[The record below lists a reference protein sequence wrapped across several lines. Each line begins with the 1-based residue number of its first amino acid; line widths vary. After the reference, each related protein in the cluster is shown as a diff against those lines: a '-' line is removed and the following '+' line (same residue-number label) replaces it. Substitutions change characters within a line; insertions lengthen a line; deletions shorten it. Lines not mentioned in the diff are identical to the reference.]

1 MEQSLV
7 LQTLNGLKQRLSE
20 ESTLIK
26 QGPKGYVCEC
36 KFTFNEPATEKEIE
50 EFESFTNWKL
60 PNGLLDFLHIHNGG
74 RFFEDE
80 YGTFIHLLKL
90 SEMMQYHTDY
100 MPDHYYTIAI
110 YMGSLLIID
119 SDAVRK
125 GEKAYLHWFEAGEFY
140 KLNDRFDI
148 LLNRWI
154 VAQGEPYWTWSL
166 FKFDE
171 TV

>member
-7 LQTLNGLKQRLSE
+7 LQTLNGLKQRLSG
-20 ESTLIK
+20 ESTLIT
-26 QGPKGYVCEC
+26 QDTNGHVNEC
-36 KFTFNEPATEKEIE
+36 RFSFNSGVDDKEIE
-50 EFESFTNWKL
+50 EFEQYTKWKL
-60 PNGLLDFLHIHNGG
+60 PDDLLAFLRLHNGG

-80 YGTFIHLLKL
+80 YGTFVHLLKL

-110 YMGSLLIID
+110 YMGCLLIVD
-119 SDAVRK
+119 SDAVRRGDK
-125 GEKAYLHWFEAGEFY
+125 YYLYWFEAGEFY

-148 LLNRWI
+148 LFNRWI

-166 FKFDE
+166 FKFE
-171 TV
+171 